1 MKLRETDNT
10 PPNFT
15 FIGVIVLI
23 LKKSDIFLTNL
34 QTKIWRFF
42 FKKKAFSQLGVLGH
56 CLSCVMEEPALPR

>member
-1 MKLRETDNT
+1 MKLREMDNT
-10 PPNFT
+10 PPKFT

-42 FKKKAFSQLGVLGH
+42 
-56 CLSCVMEEPALPR
+56 